1 MSLDESYMENGT
13 WNPRRNP
20 IAYQIAKAGTT
31 ESDHLAR
38 AVAALEDEL
47 TKLRG
52 SGPNPAES
60 LIHHDEKTD
69 NELRALSPEV

>member
-1 MSLDESYMENGT
+1 MSLDDTYMETGN

-20 IAYQIAKAGTT
+20 IAYQVAKAGTT
-31 ESDHLAR
+31 ESDQLAR

-52 SGPNPAES
+52 ADPNPAAS
-60 LIHHDEKTD
+60 LIHYDEPTD
-69 NELRALSPEV
+69 KELRALSPEV